1 MMATL
6 YDTFRDYEIDL
17 LEMITE
23 HWGIEDAVN
32 WRKEP
37 ANQIAVAI
45 RDKALFTEIVTSLPE
60 PAQAAFH
67 MLAEKGGRI
76 EREVFARKY
85 GDVREMGAAVR
96 EKERPDRVPC
106 NESETLFYRG
116 LIALAFFEVKGE
128 TKEYYFI
135 PDEFL
140 IYSQQASK
148 TDEMPSLQPLASSKK
163 IDISTR
169 DAPDLLQMLT
179 LRLAILRG
187 NITET
192 EFGGIIQIDAIP
204 FLDALLK
211 ENGILDKDRN
221 ISTSEG
227 KTILLEEETD
237 LLRELYKNWYKS
249 EQTNDLRMVPEL
261 EFDGQW
267 VNNPIKPRKA
277 IVDMIQA
284 LHAEQ
289 WYQLEEMVQWIYE
302 TSPHFMRFGG
312 EYEQW
317 FIKKRGREEYLHGFD
332 AWPEV
337 DGAYARYLIS
347 GPLHWLG
354 MIELG
359 QQKGADENLL
369 FKKHNTEEYLI
380 DKKPNETKV
389 SQPQRAIIHKNG
401 EIYLPIKTER
411 EMLYHFARFC
421 IWNGKNESYFKF
433 KLTPDAI
440 RRAADQQ
447 VSISHIET
455 IFRKYGQEPI
465 PDNIFTLLSRWKK
478 SGAEIEIEEQV
489 IVRFKDPKTLKQL
502 NNKIIQNLIMDIL
515 NPTTVIIRK
524 QDLRKFENALVEAGY
539 LAENRCKYNEIKI
552 EERRGTQ

>member
-23 HWGIEDAVN
+23 QWGIEDAVN

-37 ANQIAVAI
+37 ANQIAGAI
-45 RDKALFTEIVTSLPE
+45 QDAALFTEIVTSLPE

-67 MLAEKGGRI
+67 ELAEKGGRI

-96 EKERPDRVPC
+96 EKERPDRAPC
-106 NESETLFYRG
+106 NEAETLFYRG

-140 IYSQQASK
+140 TYSQQAPK

-163 IDISTR
+163 KDISTR

-187 NITET
+187 NIPET
-192 EFGGIIQIDAIP
+192 EFGGIIQMDAIP

-221 ISTSEG
+221 ISAPEG

-249 EQTNDLRMVPEL
+249 EQTNDLRMIPEL

-267 VNNPIKPRKA
+267 VNNPIKPRRA

-302 TSPHFMRFGG
+302 SSPHFMRSGG

-317 FIKKRGREEYLHGFD
+317 FIKKRGSEEYLQGFD

-337 DGAYARYLIS
+337 DGAYAHYLIS

-359 QQKGADENLL
+359 QLKGADENLL
-369 FKKHNTEEYLI
+369 FKKHNIEEYLI
-380 DKKPNETKV
+380 DERPNETKE

-401 EIYLPIKTER
+401 EIYLPIKAER

-440 RRAADQQ
+440 RRAAHQQ

-502 NNKIIQNLIMDIL
+502 NYKSIQNLIMDIL
-515 NPTTVIIRK
+515 NPTTVIIRRK
-524 QDLRKFENALVEAGY
+524 DIRKFENALVETGY

-552 EERRGTQ
+552 E